1 MLKFLLDHN
10 VCLKKKNPSKICFI
24 VVSFLK
30 GYMSNITLFYFV
42 SMPYETTTDTEIT
55 AKKIIVLFNEL
66 LLSFN
71 SLNTVLVA
79 MIFEP

>member
-1 MLKFLLDHN
+1 
-10 VCLKKKNPSKICFI
+10 
-24 VVSFLK
+24 
-30 GYMSNITLFYFV
+30 
-42 SMPYETTTDTEIT
+42 MPYETTTDTEIT